1 MRPKGTIEKD
11 CYQDLRVQTAALTEY
26 RVQNTERRHS
36 LLIDFV
42 EGGAIKES
50 KFIIKGTFICKCHL
64 FFVILQRKI

>member
-11 CYQDLRVQTAALTEY
+11 CYQDLRVQTAAPD

-42 EGGAIKES
+42 EGGDK
-50 KFIIKGTFICKCHL
+50 
-64 FFVILQRKI
+64 RKQIYYKRHFYL